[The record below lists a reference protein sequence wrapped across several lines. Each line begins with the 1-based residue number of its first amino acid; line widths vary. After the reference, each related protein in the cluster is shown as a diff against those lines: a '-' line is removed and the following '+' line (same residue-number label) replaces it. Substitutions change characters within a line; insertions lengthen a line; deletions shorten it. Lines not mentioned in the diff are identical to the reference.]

1 MDGLYEFNINSPMG
15 NMKALINIVTN
26 GNTFS
31 GYVDVMGKRTEFKNG
46 TISGENLYVTGSFA
60 AKLMSIKY
68 NIVGRVQNNILYI
81 NAQTN
86 MGNFNLQGN
95 KIQ

>member
-15 NMKALINIVTN
+15 NMNALINIVTN

-46 TISGENLYVTGSFA
+46 TISGNKLYVTGSFA

-68 NIVGRVQNNILYI
+68 SIVGHVENNVLYI
-81 NAQTN
+81 NAQTS

-95 KIQ
+95 KIK

>member
-1 MDGLYEFNINSPMG
+1 MDGLYEFNVKSPMG
-15 NMKALINIVTN
+15 NIKALVKIVTN

-31 GYVDVMGKRTEFKNG
+31 GYVDIMGKKTEFKNG
-46 TISGENLYVTGSFA
+46 TISGNNLYVTGSFMA
-60 AKLMSIKY
+60 GLMSVKY
-68 NIVGRVQNNILYI
+68 NISGRVDNNVLYL

-95 KIQ
+95 KIK